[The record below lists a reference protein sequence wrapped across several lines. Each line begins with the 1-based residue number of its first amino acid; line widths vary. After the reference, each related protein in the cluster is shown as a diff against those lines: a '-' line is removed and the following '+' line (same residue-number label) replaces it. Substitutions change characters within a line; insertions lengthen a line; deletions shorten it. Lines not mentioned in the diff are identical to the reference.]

1 MIPKRHRERR
11 CTAMRE
17 KVEKA
22 LDSIRP
28 YLKADGGDVQ
38 LVEITDSTVKVRL
51 EGACGGCPM
60 GLNLIIALDGPV
72 AVGKSTVGQ
81 RLARRL
87 GYCFFDTGTM
97 YRALAWKALQQGIDL
112 GDEEKLVDMTETTSM
127 ELLPAEEEGATNF
140 SLSVDGQRLDREIY
154 LPEVEA
160 AVSLVSRIPEV
171 RRVMV
176 EMQRNLAV
184 RGNIVMAG
192 RDIGTVVL
200 PDANLKVYLT
210 ASAEER
216 ARRRHQE
223 LLERGQE
230 AESNLIEENLR
241 RRDEIDSNRTVSP
254 LKPAAEAHIV
264 DTEGLNVEEVV
275 ERICTLT
282 EP

>member
-1 MIPKRHRERR
+1 
-11 CTAMRE
+11 
-17 KVEKA
+17 
-22 LDSIRP
+22 
-28 YLKADGGDVQ
+28 
-38 LVEITDSTVKVRL
+38 
-51 EGACGGCPM
+51 
-60 GLNLIIALDGPV
+60 
-72 AVGKSTVGQ
+72 
-81 RLARRL
+81 
-87 GYCFFDTGTM
+87 M

-176 EMQRNLAV
+176 ELQRNLAG

-210 ASAEER
+210 ASPEER

-230 AESNLIEENLR
+230 AESKLIEENLR
-241 RRDEIDSNRTVSP
+241 RRDEIDSNRTASP

-264 DTEGLNVEEVV
+264 DTESHNVEEVV